1 MLSSLYSDKLL
12 QAAASMPESR
22 KLAAPTATARRE
34 SRVCGSSLSLELE
47 VDGERIADIAIDAKA
62 CALGQA
68 AAALTARNI
77 IGADIQ
83 EIYALRDDMQAMLK
97 NDGPPP
103 AGERWKDLAV
113 LQSIKEYPA
122 RHTSTLLIFNALC
135 DALDAIGV
143 RREI

>member
-1 MLSSLYSDKLL
+1 
-12 QAAASMPESR
+12 MPESR